1 MTDRAGR
8 RRARR
13 LAIGTAVVLALAG
26 MNGPWVYRF
35 STEKYH
41 DYKINRPEYK
51 AENGKWEVVNFPEEY
66 RQNTIHAALLHTGKV
81 LLVAGSGNNADNFDA
96 KKFDTRVWDPVK
108 GTIKKIP
115 TPADLFCTGHT
126 QLANGNLLI
135 AGGTKRYEKLKGDVT
150 KAGGLMV
157 VHNEN
162 PDKPITLPAGTKF
175 TGKENGKTFVSKDPV
190 VVERATKVFD
200 KATGAFLRN
209 EPGLG
214 RIYVEAQKKGSKYET
229 GTQDNYRVQGL
240 SGADSRNTYGIA
252 EKIALDKKDF
262 QGIRDAYEFDPV
274 AEKYIKVDPM
284 NEARWYPTLTT
295 MSDGKILSLS
305 GLDEIGQLVPGKNEV
320 YDPKTKKWTYTT
332 HTRQFP
338 TYPAISLMQN
348 GEMFYS
354 GANAGYGP
362 DDVGRDPGVWDVA
375 TNKFT
380 KLKGLSDP
388 NMLETAG
395 TVLLPPAQDEK
406 YMVIGGG
413 GVGESKLSSKK
424 TRVIDLLADDPKF
437 TDGPSLEKGT
447 RYPQYSILP
456 DDTVMISGGSEDY
469 RGRGDSNILQARMYD
484 AKTGK
489 LNRVADPLVGRNYH
503 SGSILLPDGRR
514 HVLRLGLPVR
524 GQGRH
529 QAGQVRAAHRDLH
542 AAVPVPRRAALAVGW
557 PADDRTRRVG
567 HLQVR
572 ARVHDHIGPSDPP
585 ERLDPCHGRRP
596 ALHRPGP
603 EEDEGRHHGDGS
615 EEPEP
620 GGVGLV
626 HALRHRRPGHTEQGP
641 VDQGALTV
649 KSSGRPSKEG
659 RPVIPRGAGNCAT
672 SHDGRAADT
681 PQTPP
686 PP

>member
-1 MTDRAGR
+1 MKDRAGR

-96 KKFDTRVWDPVK
+96 KKFDTRIWDPVK
-108 GTIKKIP
+108 GTIKKVP

-200 KATGAFLRN
+200 KATGRFLRN
-209 EPGLG
+209 DPGLG
-214 RIYVEAQKKGSKYET
+214 RIYVEAQKKGTRYET

-252 EKIALDKKDF
+252 EKLALDKKDF
-262 QGIRDAYEFDPV
+262 QGIRDAFEFDPV

-295 MSDGKILSLS
+295 MSDGRILSLS

-320 YDPKTKKWTYTT
+320 YDPKTKKWTYTKGVM
-332 HTRQFP
+332 QFP

-362 DDVGRDPGVWDVA
+362 DDVGRDPGIWNVE

-413 GVGESKLSSKK
+413 GVGESRLSSEK
-424 TRVIDLLADDPKF
+424 TRVIDLLADNPEF

-469 RGRGDSNILQARMYD
+469 RGRGDSNILQSHMYD
-484 AKTGK
+484 AKTGE

-503 SGSILLPDGRR
+503 SGSILLPDGRVMFFGSDSLYADKANTKPGEFEQR
-514 HVLRLGLPVR
+514 IEIYTPPYLYRDAQPSLSGGPQTIARGASGTFRSQHASTITSARLIRPSASTHVT
-524 GQGRH
+524 
-529 QAGQVRAAHRDLH
+529 D
-542 AAVPVPRRAALAVGW
+542 
-557 PADDRTRRVG
+557 
-567 HLQVR
+567 
-572 ARVHDHIGPSDPP
+572 
-585 ERLDPCHGRRP
+585 
-596 ALHRPGP
+596 
-603 EEDEGRHHGDGS
+603 
-615 EEPEP
+615 
-620 GGVGLV
+620 
-626 HALRHRRPGHTEQGP
+626 
-641 VDQGALTV
+641 VDQRSIALDLKKTKDGVTV
-649 KSSGRPSKEG
+649 TVPKNRNLVESGWYMLFVTDDQGTPSKAQWVKV
-659 RPVIPRGAGNCAT
+659 P
-672 SHDGRAADT
+672 
-681 PQTPP
+681 
-686 PP
+686 

>member
-51 AENGKWEVVNFPEEY
+51 ADNGKWEVVNFPEKY

-96 KKFDTRVWDPVK
+96 KKFDTRIWDPVK

-175 TGKENGKTFVSKDPV
+175 TGKETGKTFVSKDPV

-200 KATGAFLRN
+200 KTTGAFLRN
-209 EPGLG
+209 DPGLG

-252 EKIALDKKDF
+252 EKLALDKKDF
-262 QGIRDAYEFDPV
+262 QGIRNAYEFDPV

-295 MSDGKILSLS
+295 MSDGRILSLS
-305 GLDEIGQLVPGKNEV
+305 GLDDIGQLVPGKNET
-320 YDPKTKKWTYTT
+320 YDPKTKKWTYTS

-348 GEMFYS
+348 GKMFYS

-375 TNKFT
+375 TDKFT
-380 KLKGLSDP
+380 KLKGLGDP

-424 TRVIDLLADDPKF
+424 TRVIDLLAANPKF

-469 RGRGDSNILQARMYD
+469 RGRGASNILQARMYD

-489 LNRVADPLVGRNYH
+489 LRRVADPLVGRNYH
-503 SGSILLPDGRR
+503 SGSILLPDGRVMFFGSDSLYADKADTKPGKFEQR
-514 HVLRLGLPVR
+514 IEIYTPPYLYHDAQPSLSGGPQTIARGGSGTFTSQHASTIKAARLIRPSASTHVT
-524 GQGRH
+524 
-529 QAGQVRAAHRDLH
+529 D
-542 AAVPVPRRAALAVGW
+542 
-557 PADDRTRRVG
+557 
-567 HLQVR
+567 
-572 ARVHDHIGPSDPP
+572 
-585 ERLDPCHGRRP
+585 
-596 ALHRPGP
+596 
-603 EEDEGRHHGDGS
+603 
-615 EEPEP
+615 
-620 GGVGLV
+620 
-626 HALRHRRPGHTEQGP
+626 
-641 VDQGALTV
+641 VDQRSIALDLKKTKDSITV
-649 KSSGRPSKEG
+649 TVPKNRNLVESGWYMLFVTDDQGTPSKAQWVKV
-659 RPVIPRGAGNCAT
+659 P
-672 SHDGRAADT
+672 
-681 PQTPP
+681 
-686 PP
+686 

>member
-1 MTDRAGR
+1 MTDHAGR

-41 DYKINRPEYK
+41 EYKINRPEYK
-51 AENGKWEVVNFPEEY
+51 ADNGKWEVVNFPEKY

-81 LLVAGSGNNADNFDA
+81 LLVAGSGNNTDNFDA
-96 KKFDTRVWDPVK
+96 KKFDTRVWDPVL

-126 QLANGNLLI
+126 QLSNGNLLI

-200 KATGAFLRN
+200 KATGTFLRN
-209 EPGLG
+209 DPGLG
-214 RIYVEAQKKGSKYET
+214 RIYVEAQKKGAKYET

-240 SGADSRNTYGIA
+240 SGADARNTYGIA

-305 GLDEIGQLVPGKNEV
+305 GLDEIGQLVPGKNEL

-348 GEMFYS
+348 GDMFYS

-362 DDVGRDPGVWDVA
+362 DNVGRDPGIWNVA
-375 TNKFT
+375 TDKFT

-388 NMLETAG
+388 KLLETAG

-413 GVGESKLSSKK
+413 GVGESKLSSRK
-424 TRVIDLLADDPKF
+424 TRVIDLLAANPRF

-469 RGRGDSNILQARMYD
+469 RGRGASNILQARMYD

-489 LNRVADPLVGRNYH
+489 LRRVADPLVGRNYH
-503 SGSILLPDGRR
+503 SGSILLPDGRIMFFGSDSLYADKADTKPGKFEQR
-514 HVLRLGLPVR
+514 IEIYTPPYLYRDARPSLSGGPQTIARGASGTFKSQHTATIRTARLIRPSASTHVT
-524 GQGRH
+524 
-529 QAGQVRAAHRDLH
+529 D
-542 AAVPVPRRAALAVGW
+542 
-557 PADDRTRRVG
+557 
-567 HLQVR
+567 
-572 ARVHDHIGPSDPP
+572 
-585 ERLDPCHGRRP
+585 
-596 ALHRPGP
+596 
-603 EEDEGRHHGDGS
+603 
-615 EEPEP
+615 
-620 GGVGLV
+620 
-626 HALRHRRPGHTEQGP
+626 
-641 VDQGALTV
+641 VDQRSIALDLKKTKDTLTV
-649 KSSGRPSKEG
+649 TVPKNRNLVESGWHMLFVTDDQGTPSKAQWVKV
-659 RPVIPRGAGNCAT
+659 P
-672 SHDGRAADT
+672 
-681 PQTPP
+681 
-686 PP
+686 